1 MDENDIQVLIDGT
14 VHYFRATVGQST
26 EVGAPYLV
34 ENRKPVISDF
44 TGVIAISGIYH
55 GCVYFTAPRA
65 MLRHI
70 LMVNGEERADSD
82 FMADVVGE
90 VANTISGNARR
101 YFGNEF
107 EISVPRVFQA
117 PPASDELELS
127 ERSFVIPI
135 TWRQYRASLVV
146 SLIQ

>member
-1 MDENDIQVLIDGT
+1 MDENDIQILIDGT
-14 VHYFRATVGQST
+14 IHYFRATVGQST
-26 EVGAPYLV
+26 EGGAPYLV
-34 ENRKPVISDF
+34 ENREPVISDF
-44 TGVIAISGIYH
+44 TGIITISGSYS

-70 LMVNGEERADSD
+70 LMANGETRADAE

-101 YFGNEF
+101 HFGNEF
-107 EISVPRVFQA
+107 EISVPDVFEGR
-117 PPASDELELS
+117 DEADSLKLA

-135 TWRQYRASLVV
+135 SWRQYRASLVV
-146 SLIQ
+146 SLIE

>member
-1 MDENDIQVLIDGT
+1 VDENDIQVLIDGT
-14 VHYFRATVGQST
+14 VHYFRSTVGQTT

-34 ENRKPVISDF
+34 EERKPVVSDF
-44 TGVIAISGIYH
+44 TGVITISGVYQ
-55 GCVYFTAPRA
+55 GSVYFTAPRA

-107 EISVPRVFQA
+107 EISVPRVFQS
-117 PPASDELELS
+117 PPAADELQLA

-146 SLIQ
+146 SLIH

>member
-1 MDENDIQVLIDGT
+1 MDENDIQILIDGT
-14 VHYFRATVGQST
+14 IHYFRSTVGQST

-34 ENRKPVISDF
+34 ENREPVVSDF
-44 TGVIAISGIYH
+44 TGVIMISGVYT

-70 LMVNGEERADSD
+70 LMVNGETRADAE

-101 YFGNEF
+101 HFGSEF
-107 EISVPRVFQA
+107 EISVPDVFEGGA
-117 PPASDELELS
+117 GDGKLDLA

-146 SLIQ
+146 SLID

>member
-1 MDENDIQVLIDGT
+1 MDENDIQILIDGT
-14 VHYFRATVGQST
+14 IRYFRATVGQST
-26 EVGAPYLV
+26 EVGAPYLI
-34 ENRKPVISDF
+34 ETQEPVLSDF
-44 TGVIAISGIYH
+44 TGIITISGSYA

-70 LMVNGEERADSD
+70 LMANGETRADAE

-101 YFGNEF
+101 HFGNEF
-107 EISVPRVFQA
+107 EISVPKVFEGGPEA
-117 PPASDELELS
+117 DGLKLA
-127 ERSFVIPI
+127 ERAFVIPI

-146 SLIQ
+146 SLID

>member
-14 VHYFRATVGQST
+14 IDYFRATVGQST
-26 EVGAPYLV
+26 EVGAPYLADDGEAV
-34 ENRKPVISDF
+34 VSDF
-44 TGVIAISGIYH
+44 TGIITISGVYQ

-70 LMVNGEERADSD
+70 LMVNGETRANSE

-101 YFGNEF
+101 FFGSEF
-107 EISVPRVFQA
+107 EISVPEVFRG
-117 PPASDELELS
+117 PAKPGQLALA

-135 TWRQYRASLVV
+135 VWRQYRAFLVV
-146 SLIQ
+146 SLID

>member
-1 MDENDIQVLIDGT
+1 MDENDIQILIDGT
-14 VHYFRATVGQST
+14 IHYFRATVGQST

-34 ENRKPVISDF
+34 ENREPVISDF
-44 TGVIAISGIYH
+44 TGIITITGAYT

-70 LMVNGEERADSD
+70 LMANGETRADAE

-101 YFGNEF
+101 HFGNEF
-107 EISVPRVFQA
+107 EISVPDVFEGRA
-117 PPASDELELS
+117 EPNRLKLA

-146 SLIQ
+146 SLIE